1 MEDTQIILIG
11 TIIISG
17 TINFIA
23 NKSLSEIGA
32 EIFSKSF
39 ITPFPKKEYYTTVGW
54 RYKQIA
60 FVVLII
66 GIVLA
71 FISSG
76 G

>member
-1 MEDTQIILIG
+1 MDTSQLVLLG

-17 TINFIA
+17 VVNYIA
-23 NKSLSEIGA
+23 NKSLTELGDEIYA
-32 EIFSKSF
+32 KSF
-39 ITPFPKKEYYTTVGW
+39 ISPFPKREYYTTEGW

-66 GIVLA
+66 GVVIS

-76 G
+76 A